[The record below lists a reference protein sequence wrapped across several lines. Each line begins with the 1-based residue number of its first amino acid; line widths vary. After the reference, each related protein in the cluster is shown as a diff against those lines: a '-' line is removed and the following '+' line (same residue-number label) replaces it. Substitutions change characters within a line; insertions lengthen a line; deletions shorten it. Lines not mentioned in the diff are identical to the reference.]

1 MRLNGVGKEF
11 SQLLDAA
18 GVDTVRQLRMRE
30 PETLCA
36 KLGEINTM
44 KRLARRTPALQDV
57 HQWVSEAKEM
67 EPRVFH

>member
-1 MRLNGVGKEF
+1 
-11 SQLLDAA
+11 
-18 GVDTVRQLRMRE
+18 MRE
-30 PETLCA
+30 PETLCV